1 MGKRN
6 RRRVVGTLGRCIGRL
21 VYGGMWMRGRSFD
34 VHLTGLDLAFW
45 FSVVFLVG
53 MKVNV

>member
-1 MGKRN
+1 
-6 RRRVVGTLGRCIGRL
+6 
-21 VYGGMWMRGRSFD
+21 MRGRSFD